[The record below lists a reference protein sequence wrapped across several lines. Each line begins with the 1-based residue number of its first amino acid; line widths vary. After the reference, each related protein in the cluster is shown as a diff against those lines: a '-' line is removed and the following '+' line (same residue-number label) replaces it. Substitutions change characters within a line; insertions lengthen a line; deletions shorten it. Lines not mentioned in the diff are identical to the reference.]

1 MKKKKKHCEQGY
13 CENCANLIPIGEGD
27 HICDGY
33 DFGTPVMP
41 ISEYEWTDEYYK
53 CRGEYYVEK

>member
-1 MKKKKKHCEQGY
+1 MEKKKKYSKNRC
-13 CENCANLIPIGEGD
+13 CENCANLIPIGDGD

-33 DFGTPVMP
+33 DYSAPVMP

-53 CRGEYYVEK
+53 CYGEYFIEK